1 MQLGVTTASGQFVRI
16 PNTSRRT
23 VLAERCR
30 VATGL
35 RQRVLGLHLW
45 PQLQPGEGL
54 LLPGANSIDT
64 TFMKYDMDAV
74 FIDDQRRV
82 TKVVHA
88 MKPWR
93 IVPLARRAKACIELP
108 SGTAASSE
116 TQVGDQLELI
126 PIDAQSEDVPPS
138 PS

>member
-1 MQLGVTTASGQFVRI
+1 VAASAGRFVRVR
-16 PNTSRRT
+16 NATRGT
-23 VLAERCR
+23 VVADRCR

-64 TFMKYDMDAV
+64 TFMKYVMDAV
-74 FIDDQRRV
+74 FVDDQGRV
-82 TKVVHA
+82 TKVVHR

-93 IVPLARRAKACIELP
+93 IVPLARRAKDCVELP
-108 SGTAASSE
+108 AGAAEASATE
-116 TQVGDQLELI
+116 VGDQLAFE
-126 PIDAQSEDVPPS
+126 PVES
-138 PS
+138 